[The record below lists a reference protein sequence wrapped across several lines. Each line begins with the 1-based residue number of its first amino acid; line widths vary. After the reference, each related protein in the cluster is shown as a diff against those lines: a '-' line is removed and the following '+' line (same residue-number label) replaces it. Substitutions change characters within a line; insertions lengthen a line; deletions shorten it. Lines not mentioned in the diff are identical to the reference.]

1 MAAPIDRY
9 IPALSF
15 KWLTPLYDPLLK
27 WGMRE
32 ETFKRR
38 LIAQARIWPG
48 ASILDLGC
56 GTGTLTILVKQSVP
70 DADVTG
76 VDGDLQVLHIA
87 AGKAAQAGVPI
98 NWDHALAF
106 ALPYQDSSF
115 DRVLSS
121 LVIHHLTGENK
132 RKAFREVFRVLRP
145 GGECHIVDFGPP
157 HSPGMWLMS
166 RVMRNLEEGEDN
178 FDGRLPEMLAEA
190 GFEGAVEVVH
200 MSTLFGPISLLQAI
214 RPSETA
220 VGRSK
225 TQAAIPARSSGEKW
239 FTFAPVRAW
248 AFSNQTRSVSCPERL
263 NIQPM
268 KMNRPLRRNCK

>member
-1 MAAPIDRY
+1 
-9 IPALSF
+9 
-15 KWLTPLYDPLLK
+15 
-27 WGMRE
+27 
-32 ETFKRR
+32 
-38 LIAQARIWPG
+38 
-48 ASILDLGC
+48 
-56 GTGTLTILVKQSVP
+56 LTILVKQSVP

-214 RPSETA
+214 RPSETFT
-220 VGRSK
+220 VCGGKIKDPGRYPS
-225 TQAAIPARSSGEKW
+225 AIFRGEMVHFCTRACLGVFESDPERFMSGEIEHP
-239 FTFAPVRAW
+239 TD
-248 AFSNQTRSVSCPERL
+248 EDE
-263 NIQPM
+263 
-268 KMNRPLRRNCK
+268 